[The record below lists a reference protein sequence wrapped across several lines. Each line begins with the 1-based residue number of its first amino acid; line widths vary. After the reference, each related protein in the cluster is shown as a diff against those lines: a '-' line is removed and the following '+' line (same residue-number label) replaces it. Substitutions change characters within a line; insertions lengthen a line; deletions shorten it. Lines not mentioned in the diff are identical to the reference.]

1 MSYFTDSTKIAQ
13 CCLQILFFF
22 SLCFCFLF
30 VCTGPSIETFWI
42 SSYSIKTQNTLWH
55 KSLTDATLCHTA
67 TQALLSKNYQSII
80 IHCLA
85 LKQPRQLRLQS
96 TQTVLSALSRPRPRL
111 PPSLRTPTRRT
122 YARFLDAC
130 DVCQRNTNISVFSVE
145 LKTKKSSDSRVL
157 KLDSTRRKGSQNSNM

>member
-13 CCLQILFFF
+13 CCLQILFSSSF
-22 SLCFCFLF
+22 F
-30 VCTGPSIETFWI
+30 VCVRPSVETFWI

-55 KSLTDATLCHTA
+55 KSLTDATLCRTA
-67 TQALLSKNYQSII
+67 TQALLLSKNNQSII

-85 LKQPRQLRLQS
+85 LKPPRQLRPQS

-130 DVCQRNTNISVFSVE
+130 DVPEKHKHVCLQC
-145 LKTKKSSDSRVL
+145 
-157 KLDSTRRKGSQNSNM
+157 